1 MRVTDTSSRQGEAPP
16 AALRDDRAV
25 AGKGQ
30 QAVSGGEPPATVGGW
45 ERRRRVAQGWGG
57 YAWFMSFGTILPLP
71 VFLVGYLAQ
80 LTFIGS
86 PLAKRA
92 YRFGIFLSTLGQRPP
107 GADKL
112 ESRHHDDE
120 AAEQKKPFA
129 ERVRAQAPPG
139 WVERRDQPF
148 STRARTFWFIF
159 VGWWLGAL
167 WTGLAWSVLLLP
179 YPFPDLIRKLLA
191 DLPSVMT
198 LGPPSALSLR

>member
-1 MRVTDTSSRQGEAPP
+1 VEDDLAVESETAQG
-16 AALRDDRAV
+16 
-25 AGKGQ
+25 
-30 QAVSGGEPPATVGGW
+30 GG
-45 ERRRRVAQGWGG
+45 RRVVRSARSWGG

-71 VFLVGYLAQ
+71 VFLCGYLLQ
-80 LTFIGS
+80 LTFVGA
-86 PLAKRA
+86 PLARRA
-92 YRFGIFLSTLGQRPP
+92 YRFGIFLSTLGQKPP

-112 ESRHHDDE
+112 ESRLESGDDE

-129 ERVRAQAPPG
+129 ERIRGYAPPG
-139 WVERRDQPF
+139 WVERRAEPF
-148 STRARTFWFIF
+148 PTRTRTFWFIG

-198 LGPPSALSLR
+198 LASPTALPAR